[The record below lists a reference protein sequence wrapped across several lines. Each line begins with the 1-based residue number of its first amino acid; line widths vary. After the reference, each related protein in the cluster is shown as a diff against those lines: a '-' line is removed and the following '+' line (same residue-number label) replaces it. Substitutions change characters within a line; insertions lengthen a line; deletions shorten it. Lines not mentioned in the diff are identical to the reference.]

1 MKKFFFA
8 FLASLIFVAGCKAS
22 AEDRFLDIQEVR
34 SASGI
39 TAWLVED
46 HSLPII
52 SIKFAFAGAGAAQD
66 DPGKQGLAQL
76 ASNTLD
82 EGAGDMDSQAF
93 QKALADNSISLR
105 YGAGRDDFTG
115 SLKTL
120 SRRKG
125 LAFNL
130 LRLSLT
136 KPRFDTDAVER
147 MRAAN
152 MTRVRNSLS
161 DPEWIAARIQND
173 IAFAG
178 HPYAMNSGGTLTT
191 LRNITSNDLK
201 SFAAARLTRDRL
213 LIAASGDIT
222 KAELSKALDKI
233 FGALP
238 AQGALPPV
246 KDLTVQGGREI
257 ALFRKDIPQTIISII
272 QPGIGRGHPD
282 YHAFQIMNHLYGGSG
297 FGSRLM
303 EEVREKRGLTYGI
316 YSSLYLLDHL
326 KALTIST
333 STENGSAGEVLSL
346 ITAEMKKI
354 QDTPVSDKELSD
366 AKSYLIGSMPLA
378 LDSTDDI
385 ASIILGLRLDGLP
398 ADYLDHVGAKIS
410 AVTPADIQKAA
421 RQYLEPDA
429 LTTVVVGQP
438 ENITPTRAIDV
449 LPNVE

>member
-1 MKKFFFA
+1 MKKFFPVF
-8 FLASLIFVAGCKAS
+8 FVFIIFVAGCKAS

-34 SASGI
+34 SAGGI

-52 SIKFAFAGAGAAQD
+52 VIKFAFAGAGAAQD
-66 DPGKQGLAQL
+66 STDRQGLTQL

-93 QKALADNSISLR
+93 QKALTDNSISLR

-120 SRRKG
+120 SRRKD

-136 KPRFDTDAVER
+136 QPRFDADAVDR

-173 IAFAG
+173 VAFAG

-191 LRNITSNDLK
+191 LRDITPEDLK
-201 SFAAARLTRDRL
+201 NFTATRLTRDRL
-213 LIAASGDIT
+213 LVAVSGDIT
-222 KAELSKALDKI
+222 KAELSKALDEV

-238 AQGALPPV
+238 AKGALPPV
-246 KDLTVQGGREI
+246 KDLSVQGGGET
-257 ALFRKDIPQTIISII
+257 ALFKKDIPQTIISII
-272 QPGIGRGHPD
+272 QNGIGRGHPD
-282 YHAFQIMNHLYGGSG
+282 YHAFQIMNYIYGSSG

-326 KALTIST
+326 KGLTIST
-333 STENGSAGEVLSL
+333 STENGNAGEVLSL
-346 ITAEMKKI
+346 IRTEMKKM
-354 QDTPVSDKELSD
+354 QDGPVTDKELAD

-378 LDSTDDI
+378 IDSTDDV
-385 ASIILGLRLDGLP
+385 ASIALGLRLDSLP
-398 ADYLDHVGAKIS
+398 IDYLDHVDDKINGVTS
-410 AVTPADIQKAA
+410 ADVQKAA
-421 RQYLEPDA
+421 KEYLAPDI
-429 LTTVVVGQP
+429 LTTTVVGEP
-438 ENITPTRAIDV
+438 EHVTPTKTIDV